1 MDPLSAFINSEPFQ
15 SATHHAESATTVT
28 DNSSA
33 DDAEGAAASN
43 LAHAGIAVSSPAC
56 RRPSQGSTG
65 SELDDNLSPVGSPQA
80 ASPYPA
86 SCPVDVPTSGGSS
99 GNCSSADLSSQQH
112 LGDAVAEVSTPISNA
127 HLSRANNRVPVSPPD
142 PELNPEV
149 LEQLLQK
156 ASPAI
161 GDSRFSMA
169 EFLKGKAAMT
179 AAARR
184 ELVGGADHTLH
195 RPSAEDDDVASSLEG
210 VCQDKQSCISCV
222 AC

>member
-15 SATHHAESATTVT
+15 SATHQPSAG
-28 DNSSA
+28 
-33 DDAEGAAASN
+33 DAEGAA
-43 LAHAGIAVSSPAC
+43 LAHAGIAIGSGPTVTAC

-65 SELDDNLSPVGSPQA
+65 SEFDDNLSPIDSPQA
-80 ASPYPA
+80 ASPCPA
-86 SCPVDVPTSGGSS
+86 SCPVDVPISGGSS
-99 GNCSSADLSSQQH
+99 GNCSSAELSSQQH
-112 LGDAVAEVSTPISNA
+112 LGDAVAEVSTPISND

-210 VCQDKQSCISCV
+210 VCH
-222 AC
+222 